1 MFRQHICCCC
11 SFCPV
16 VAFVLFFPFCFFQ
29 ICEEGCNHSR
39 RKRPVFT
46 HLGLRQ
52 KPLEGQKNSKNVS
65 LWFLKDLSGTTNT
78 MALTEGGWTPT
89 SIVEDDES
97 GRKGICP
104 PSGLPSTL
112 LPSLKLSAAPLAQK
126 SKGMH
131 FAEVSAPPRMK
142 KKRNLD
148 RYGSG
153 LNTPWDYHLRSSIN
167 KRRRC
172 EGEGRSPSGLQHAS
186 NFCKMCER
194 QIRPARSSLLTSV
207 VLTSINEYLKK

>member
-1 MFRQHICCCC
+1 MVFERPERHNKYYG
-11 SFCPV
+11 SD
-16 VAFVLFFPFCFFQ
+16 
-29 ICEEGCNHSR
+29 R
-39 RKRPVFT
+39 RRLDTNFYCGGRWK
-46 HLGLRQ
+46 RQ
-52 KPLEGQKNSKNVS
+52 KRN
-65 LWFLKDLSGTTNT
+65 LS
-78 MALTEGGWTPT
+78 A
-89 SIVEDDES
+89 
-97 GRKGICP
+97 

-126 SKGMH
+126 SKGMQ

-194 QIRPARSSLLTSV
+194 QMRPARSSLLMLV
-207 VLTSINEYLKK
+207 VFD